1 MLNLTEV
8 MNYLGIGRSHV
19 EGLIRKKKLRAYR
32 VGGTY
37 LRFRKQDVESLIPY
51 MRRIHKPDS
60 MGALGRIADLWRYY
74 SFYILL
80 AVLVTLTLFVFVL
93 K

>member
-1 MLNLTEV
+1 
-8 MNYLGIGRSHV
+8 MNYLGVGRSRV
-19 EGLIRKKKLRAYR
+19 EELIRKKKLRAYR

-51 MRRIHKPDS
+51 IRRVHKPDHIGMLS
-60 MGALGRIADLWRYY
+60 RVTDLWRYY

-80 AVLVTLTLFVFVL
+80 FVLVTLTLFVFVF